1 MIRELQM
8 KTTVRYHLTPIRMAI
23 IRKSTNNKHWRGWE
37 EKETLLHCGWKC
49 KWVQPLWRTVW
60 RSHKKLKT
68 ELPCDPAVSLLGIYL
83 NKTINQKTYADTSG
97 CPRFHC
103 RGQGLI
109 PHATQPK
116 HTHTHTHTHTDICT
130 LEVTEALFTI
140 AKTWKQSKWPL
151 TDKWL
156 KKMWYIY
163 AMEYYLTI
171 KKEWNTICSN
181 MDGPR
186 NYHNKWS
193 KPEKD
198 KYHMILLGS

>member
-1 MIRELQM
+1 M

-37 EKETLLHCGWKC
+37 EKETLLHCWWKC
-49 KWVQPLWRTVW
+49 KLVQPLWRTVW
-60 RSHKKLKT
+60 RSHKKTKNRV
-68 ELPCDPAVSLLGIYL
+68 AMWSSSLTPGHISEQNHKSKRHMQVLLVVHASTAGG
-83 NKTINQKTYADTSG
+83 KVWSHMPHSQKKKKNT
-97 CPRFHC
+97 
-103 RGQGLI
+103 L
-109 PHATQPK
+109 
-116 HTHTHTHTHTDICT
+116 TDICT
-130 LEVTEALFTI
+130 LEALFTT
-140 AKTWKQSKWPL
+140 AKIWKQSKWPL

-163 AMEYYLTI
+163 TMDYYLTI
-171 KKEWNTICSN
+171 KKEWNNTICSN

-186 NYHNKWS
+186 NYQNKWS